1 MTSALS
7 NNLPASL
14 TGPADPVQRYG
25 ANNRFEAMLRNTRQ
39 GEGSAT
45 GVDDRNQQLETA
57 AEQLLAMAFYQPLL
71 KQAREVPFKSDLF
84 HGGFGEDAFGAQWDQ
99 AIAERLAKRDTSG
112 LKQRLIEQMGGVST
126 VRQDQSTRIDRH
138 G

>member
-14 TGPADPVQRYG
+14 TGPADPVQRFG
-25 ANNRFEAMLRNTRQ
+25 AHDRFEAMLRNTRQ

-71 KQAREVPFKSDLF
+71 KQAREVPFKSELF

>member
-14 TGPADPVQRYG
+14 TGPADPVQRFG

>member
-71 KQAREVPFKSDLF
+71 KQAREVPFKSELF